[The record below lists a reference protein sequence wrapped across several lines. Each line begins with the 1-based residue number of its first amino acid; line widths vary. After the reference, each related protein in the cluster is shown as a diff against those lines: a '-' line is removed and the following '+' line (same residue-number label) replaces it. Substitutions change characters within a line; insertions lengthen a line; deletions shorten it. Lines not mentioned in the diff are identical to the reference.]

1 MMNKY
6 FYSDKIEAYILNNLP
21 ESERIAFEELIEQ
34 DPILKSELAQQ
45 RETIGSLQE
54 QRKAQLKQ
62 RLNDIKVEPV
72 SFSLSRITLLESA
85 LLVSII
91 ATTVTLFALLYSTK
105 SNLTAEQIAPS
116 NYRSELNF
124 TSYTRVAPKPITK
137 PKEEIKQ
144 LTSISQFKTS
154 KNNYQSTLLDRIEK
168 DQVRKQSV
176 NKENTDTKEVL
187 PKLNESGGS
196 PAAVPQSKQ
205 IVYQFYNGKLF
216 LQNKE
221 SRALQIPLVINGVTK
236 LYLYYEGKVYEL
248 KPNQVE
254 PVTPKQVTDTKI
266 IERVKT
272 HKQQFFGN

>member
-1 MMNKY
+1 MNKY

-34 DPILKSELAQQ
+34 DPILKSELALQK
-45 RETIGSLQE
+45 ETIGSLQE

-62 RLNDIKVEPV
+62 RLNNIKVEPV
-72 SFSLSRITLLESA
+72 SYSLSRITLLESA

-91 ATTVTLFALLYSTK
+91 ATTITLFALLYSTK
-105 SNLTAEQIAPS
+105 SNLIAENIAPS
-116 NYRSELNF
+116 NYRSELSF
-124 TSYTRVAPKPITK
+124 ASYTKVASKPIHK
-137 PKEEIKQ
+137 PKEEIKK
-144 LTSISQFKTS
+144 LSSISQFKTS
-154 KNNYQSTLLDRIEK
+154 KNDYQNTLLDRIEK
-168 DQVRKQSV
+168 DQARKPVVREEKLP
-176 NKENTDTKEVL
+176 TEVL
-187 PKLNESGGS
+187 PKSNESGGS

-205 IVYQFYNGKLF
+205 IVYQYYNGKLF

-254 PVTPKQVTDTKI
+254 PVTPKQVTDSKI
-266 IERVKT
+266 IERVKN
-272 HKQQFFGN
+272 HKQLFFGN